1 MVVAFKGR
9 SRDERFPLHG
19 LLGAVVRRGTVTV
32 VASGGSA
39 DNDHG
44 PMNAKDVS
52 AEMWASTL
60 DALMDAAAAVL
71 TADSLEQTLRRVA
84 DRLGGLVPY
93 NDLTL
98 YEIDRGAGMFVPL
111 FAYGSYAAEVMA
123 DSFPLTQGITGATLR
138 DGRARNVPRTDLDL
152 DAETVAGTP
161 DEPEAMMCVPL
172 QVADRTIAMLNVYR
186 YGEDAGFSEYEALII
201 ERFGIIV
208 ALALDSARQRELLR
222 TQADTDELTGLLN
235 RRAFNHRLDVL
246 IHRARLASTPL
257 SLVEVDIDDFKR
269 INDRYG
275 HAAGDAALVAV
286 ANALM
291 ASVREG
297 ELVARMGG
305 EEFAIILPDTDA
317 VRSLTIADR
326 CRRSVI
332 ADGYDGPPLTLS
344 AGAATY
350 PLHAIDADGL
360 MRAADSALYAAK
372 RAGRNR
378 TKGAPDPAS

>member
-1 MVVAFKGR
+1 MRLSLV
-9 SRDERFPLHG
+9 SL
-19 LLGAVVRRGTVTV
+19 TV
-32 VASGGSA
+32 VYPAGVA
-39 DNDHG
+39 DNHIG
-44 PMNAKDVS
+44 LMTAKDAT

-71 TADSLEQTLRRVA
+71 TADSLEQTLRRVG
-84 DRLGGLVPY
+84 DGLGRLVPH

-98 YEIDRGAGMFVPL
+98 YGIDQAAGLFVPL
-111 FAYGSYAAEVMA
+111 FAHGSYAAEVMA
-123 DSFPLTQGITGATLR
+123 DSFPLIQGITGATLQ
-138 DGRARNVPRTDLDL
+138 DGRARNVPRTELDPN
-152 DAETVAGTP
+152 AKTVAGTP

-172 QVADRTIAMLNVYR
+172 EVADRTIAMLNVYR
-186 YGEDAGFSEYEALII
+186 YGEDPGFSEYEALII

-246 IHRARLASTPL
+246 FHQARVTSMPL
-257 SLVEVDIDDFKR
+257 SLVEVDIDDFKL
-269 INDRYG
+269 INDRDG

-291 ASVREG
+291 RSVREG
-297 ELVARMGG
+297 EFVARMGG

-317 VRSLTIADR
+317 ARSYAIAER
-326 CRRSVI
+326 CRSSVS
-332 ADGYDGPPLTLS
+332 AEGYGGPDLTMS
-344 AGAATY
+344 AGVATY
-350 PLHAIDADGL
+350 PLHATDPDGL
-360 MRAADSALYAAK
+360 LRAADTALYAAK

-378 TKGAPDPAS
+378 TSGHPMPANA